1 MIGGKESC
9 KIAKLNKISPVGLAR
24 LTDDYEI
31 TENVNEAD
39 GILVRSADMLTME
52 FSPVLKAVARAGAGV
67 NNIPLDRCAEQ
78 GIVVFNTPGANANA
92 VKELVICGMLM
103 AMRNVPAGLEWAKGL
118 APNEEMDVAKQVEK
132 GKSKY
137 AGHEI
142 FGKTLGVV
150 GLGAIGRKIAEAC
163 SALGMDIVGY
173 DPFVTECEG
182 VKVYTDLKEMLAEA
196 DIVTLHLPAND
207 ATKKMINADVISA
220 MKDGVLLLNFSRDKL
235 VNEDD
240 LLAALESGKVSQY
253 VCDFPNDHMV
263 GKPNVILTPHLGA
276 SSAEAEDNCAEMAV
290 KEIRDYFEDGNIINS
305 VNFPKL
311 DMGQCTSPRVAMMV
325 KGMENPV
332 AEVMDMFSEIKVPVV
347 KAMASMRKDGISY
360 VLAELDK
367 DSFTS
372 AEEVY
377 NGLNVENSD
386 KIMSARFIGC

>member
-1 MIGGKESC
+1 MY
-9 KIAKLNKISPVGLAR
+9 KIAKLNKISPVGMAR
-24 LTDDYEI
+24 LTDEYEI
-31 TENVNEAD
+31 TENVEEAN
-39 GILVRSADMLTME
+39 GILVRSADMLSME
-52 FSPVLKAVARAGAGV
+52 FSKELKAIARAGAGV
-67 NNIPLDRCAEQ
+67 NNIPLERCANE

-103 AMRNVPAGLEWAKGL
+103 AMRNVPAGYEWAKTL
-118 APNEEMDVAKQVEK
+118 APTEEMDVAKQVEK
-132 GKSKY
+132 GKSKF

-150 GLGAIGRKIAEAC
+150 GLGAIGRKVAESC

-263 GKPNVILTPHLGA
+263 GKQGVILTPHLGA
-276 SSAEAEDNCAEMAV
+276 SSEEAEDNCAEMAV
-290 KEIRDYFEDGNIINS
+290 KEIRDYFEDGNVINS

-311 DMGQCTSPRVAMMV
+311 DMGQRTACRVAIMV
-325 KGMENPV
+325 KDMENPV
-332 AEVMDMFSEIKVPVV
+332 A
-347 KAMASMRKDGISY
+347 
-360 VLAELDK
+360 
-367 DSFTS
+367 
-372 AEEVY
+372 
-377 NGLNVENSD
+377 
-386 KIMSARFIGC
+386 

>member
-1 MIGGKESC
+1 MY

-39 GILVRSADMLTME
+39 GILVRSADMLSME

-103 AMRNVPAGLEWAKGL
+103 AMRNVPAGIEWAKGL

-311 DMGQCTSPRVAMMV
+311 DMGQCTSPRVALMV

-332 AEVMDMFSEIKVPVV
+332 AEVMDMFSDIKVPVL

-367 DSFTS
+367 NGFTGTE
-372 AEEVY
+372 AVY
-377 NGLNVENSD
+377 NGLNVEDSS

>member
-1 MIGGKESC
+1 MY
-9 KIAKLNKISPVGLAR
+9 KIAKLNNISPVGLAR
-24 LTDDYEI
+24 LTDDYQI
-31 TENVNEAD
+31 TENVDEAN
-39 GILVRSADMLTME
+39 GILVRSADMLSME
-52 FSPVLKAVARAGAGV
+52 FSDDLMAVARAGAGV
-67 NNIPLDRCAEQ
+67 NNIPLERCAQ
-78 GIVVFNTPGANANA
+78 KGIVVFNTPGANANA

-103 AMRNVPAGLEWAKGL
+103 AMRNVPAGIEWAKGL
-118 APNEEMDVAKQVEK
+118 APNDEMDVAKQVEK

-263 GKPNVILTPHLGA
+263 GKPGVILTPHLGA

-305 VNFPKL
+305 VNFAKL
-311 DMGQCTSPRVAMMV
+311 DMGQRTGCRVALMV
-325 KGMENPV
+325 KDMENPV
-332 AEVMDMFSEIKVPVV
+332 AEVMDLLSAAKAPVT
-347 KAMASMRKDGISY
+347 KCMASQSKFGPAY
-360 VLAELDK
+360 VLAELSEACD
-367 DSFTS
+367 
-372 AEEVY
+372 
-377 NGLNVENSD
+377 VEIND
-386 KIMSARFIGC
+386 PKVMSVRVLK

>member
-1 MIGGKESC
+1 MY

-182 VKVYTDLKEMLAEA
+182 VKVYTDLLKL
-196 DIVTLHLPAND
+196 T
-207 ATKKMINADVISA
+207 S
-220 MKDGVLLLNFSRDKL
+220 LLFTFL
-235 VNEDD
+235 
-240 LLAALESGKVSQY
+240 QT
-253 VCDFPNDHMV
+253 M
-263 GKPNVILTPHLGA
+263 
-276 SSAEAEDNCAEMAV
+276 
-290 KEIRDYFEDGNIINS
+290 
-305 VNFPKL
+305 
-311 DMGQCTSPRVAMMV
+311 QPR
-325 KGMENPV
+325 
-332 AEVMDMFSEIKVPVV
+332 
-347 KAMASMRKDGISY
+347 R
-360 VLAELDK
+360 
-367 DSFTS
+367 
-372 AEEVY
+372 
-377 NGLNVENSD
+377 
-386 KIMSARFIGC
+386 

>member
-1 MIGGKESC
+1 MY

-118 APNEEMDVAKQVEK
+118 TPNEEMDVAKQVEK

-150 GLGAIGRKIAEAC
+150 GLGAIGRKIADAC

-263 GKPNVILTPHLGA
+263 GKPGVILTPHLGA

-367 DSFTS
+367 ASFTS

>member
-1 MIGGKESC
+1 MY

-263 GKPNVILTPHLGA
+263 GKPGVILTPHLGA

-332 AEVMDMFSEIKVPVV
+332 AEVMDMFSELKVPVV